1 MGREGVEAGV
11 SVCAIREAL
20 DPFSFLA
27 VTAGSSLQG
36 HRTREAVL
44 SEHRQALTKV

>member
-11 SVCAIREAL
+11 SACAVRKA
-20 DPFSFLA
+20 FSFLA